1 MENGNRKLKSILSM
15 MNSLPMYTPG
25 RGMPSSVKE
34 NGFVQ
39 SLSREILVDGS
50 HDIDRCADVTER
62 VLAACYKA
70 LNDHKVL
77 LKGTL
82 LKPNMVTPGFDA
94 KKVAP
99 RSFPEYRGVPCEETM
114 PHRSLQWCSCRCEN
128 EEQATINLNAMNQLK
143 GKKPW
148 AQAAFLAGGVRQTRE
163 ATLGTYK
170 GDAAVGDGA

>member
-1 MENGNRKLKSILSM
+1 MSIGRKWKEVIDITDRITYSFH

-25 RGMPSSVKE
+25 RGILATDESIGNNWEASIQRSINENANGLASMPSS
-34 NGFVQ
+34 
-39 SLSREILVDGS
+39 S
-50 HDIDRCADVTER
+50 

-82 LKPNMVTPGFDA
+82 LKPNMVTPGSDA

-99 RSFPEYRGVPCEETM
+99 
-114 PHRSLQWCSCRCEN
+114 QN

-148 AQAAFLAGGVRQTRE
+148 SLSFSFGRALSPEYSQGMVRKSGKCGEQ
-163 ATLGTYK
+163 LPSSQK
-170 GDAAVGDGA
+170 V

>member
-1 MENGNRKLKSILSM
+1 M
-15 MNSLPMYTPG
+15 
-25 RGMPSSVKE
+25 VW
-34 NGFVQ
+34 FQ

-50 HDIDRCADVTER
+50 HDIDRCANVVKR

-82 LKPNMVTPGFDA
+82 LKPNMVTPGSM
-94 KKVAP
+94 P
-99 RSFPEYRGVPCEETM
+99 RRA
-114 PHRSLQWCSCRCEN
+114 
-128 EEQATINLNAMNQLK
+128 ATINLNAMNQLK

-148 AQAAFLAGGVRQTRE
+148 SLSFSFGRALQQSTLKAWSGKVENVEKAQAAFLSRCKANSE

-170 GDAAVGDGA
+170 GDAAVGDGASKGLHVKDYKY